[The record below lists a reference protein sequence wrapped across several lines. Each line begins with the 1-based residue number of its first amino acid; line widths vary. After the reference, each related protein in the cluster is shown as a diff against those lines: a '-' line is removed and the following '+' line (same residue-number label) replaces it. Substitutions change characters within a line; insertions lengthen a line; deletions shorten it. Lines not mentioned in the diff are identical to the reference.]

1 MAKKA
6 LVAGGAGF
14 MGSHLCELLLE
25 KSYTVHAIDNLVTGS
40 RQNIQPLVEKGLNWL
55 DVDITSDFYLNESY
69 DEIYNLASPAS
80 PIDFEKMPIFILETA
95 ARGHKN
101 LLKQAREMN
110 ARILYASTSE
120 VYGDPLE
127 HPQKEEY
134 RGNVSTT
141 GPRSCYD
148 EGKRYGEALTMA
160 FRREYAVDTRIVR
173 IFNTYGPRMRP
184 EDGRVIPNFFVQAL
198 KGKPLTLYGDGK
210 QTRSFCYIRDEVE
223 GIFALMQSKEF
234 MPVNIGNPTE
244 FSMIQIAEK
253 INQLTGNR
261 AGMIFKP
268 LPTDDPI
275 KRKPDISRAK
285 EILGWAPKYD
295 LQKGLELTH
304 DYFKSIV

>member
-1 MAKKA
+1 
-6 LVAGGAGF
+6 
-14 MGSHLCELLLE
+14 
-25 KSYTVHAIDNLVTGS
+25 
-40 RQNIQPLVEKGLNWL
+40 
-55 DVDITSDFYLNESY
+55 
-69 DEIYNLASPAS
+69 
-80 PIDFEKMPIFILETA
+80 
-95 ARGHKN
+95 
-101 LLKQAREMN
+101 
-110 ARILYASTSE
+110 
-120 VYGDPLE
+120 
-127 HPQKEEY
+127 
-134 RGNVSTT
+134 
-141 GPRSCYD
+141 
-148 EGKRYGEALTMA
+148 MA